1 MIPATTPEEALK
13 VTFRRPHLYPK
24 QERALYNDA
33 RYSVV
38 EASTKSGK
46 THGAMV
52 WLFEQAAM
60 TGRPGRNYWWV
71 APVTQQ
77 AKIAYR
83 RLKRA
88 IPEQLRLCNES
99 ELFIQLTNGALMY
112 FKGSDRPDSL
122 YGDDVKAA
130 VIDEA
135 SRCREDAWHAVRS
148 TLTATR
154 GQIRIIGNVKGR
166 RNWAYSIARVAES
179 GKEGYEYHRIN
190 AWDAVEAGVLAQ
202 EEIEDARASLP
213 ERVFRELYLA
223 EPGESEGRV
232 YSNFCAENL
241 VVDSETIS
249 EQRVVVGMDFNVNPM
264 TAVVGQ
270 MRGDQLHIITEI
282 VQSNS
287 NTQRMAATIADRWAD
302 HDVVVYPDPS
312 GRARKTS
319 SNSTDFAILED
330 HGLSVVAPKAAPRV
344 EDRVNTV
351 NAGFATSDGTRR
363 LFVDSQCDELVK
375 ALWDLYY
382 DDKGQPTK
390 DTGDDHI
397 TDALGY
403 LVTGVMPV
411 THHRA
416 KRVKASWG

>member
-1 MIPATTPEEALK
+1 MPVQTTSEPMR
-13 VTFRRPHLYPK
+13 VRFRRPTLYPK

-46 THGAMV
+46 THGAIV
-52 WLFEQAAM
+52 WLFEQAVM

-88 IPEQLRLCNES
+88 IPEQLRSCNES
-99 ELFIQLTNGALMY
+99 ELFIQLNNGAILS

-135 SRCREDAWHAVRS
+135 SRCREAAWHAVRS
-148 TLTATR
+148 TLTKTR
-154 GQIRIIGNVKGR
+154 GAVRIIGNVKGR
-166 RNWAYSIARVAES
+166 RNWAYSVARVAES
-179 GKEGYEYHRIN
+179 GKEGYEYHRIT
-190 AWDAVEAGVLAQ
+190 AWDAVEAGVLARD
-202 EEIEDARASLP
+202 EIEDARASLP
-213 ERVFRELYLA
+213 DRVFRELYLA
-223 EPGESEGRV
+223 EPGESDGRV
-232 YSNFCAENL
+232 YTNFAAEN
-241 VVDSETIS
+241 VIGDSAIDIG
-249 EQRVVVGMDFNVNPM
+249 QPLLVGMDFNVNPM
-264 TAVVGQ
+264 SAVVGQ
-270 MRGDQLHIITEI
+270 LRGGQLHIITEI
-282 VQSNS
+282 VQRNS
-287 NTQRMAATIADRWAD
+287 NTQRMSATIRDGWPKA
-302 HDVVVYPDPS
+302 DVVVYPDPS

-319 SNSTDFAILED
+319 STSTDFAILESD
-330 HGLSVVAPKAAPRV
+330 GFVVRAPRSAPRI

-363 LFVDSQCDELVK
+363 LFVDSRCQELTK

-390 DTGDDHI
+390 ETGDDHI

-403 LVTGVMPV
+403 LVCGVMPL
-411 THHRA
+411 TNNRA
-416 KRVKASWG
+416 KRVKTSWG